1 MDNLKQVDEVDE
13 VEELHDLQE
22 ADFEENKEKLV
33 EKVAEPKMWS
43 DLIQKAKDGGLDAI
57 ETYILWNAH
66 EPQRHQI
73 ALDDHDDDDD
83 DVALILYSSEDT
95 PHAGCSTGVII
106 TAAICFSRP
115 PLSDDRVESC
125 FWNIRVEDLCLDF
138 TLVGHRHYALTF
150 GPDQKMV
157 GNPLL

>member
-66 EPQRHQI
+66 EPQRCQSVGELQNE
-73 ALDDHDDDDD
+73 LD
-83 DVALILYSSEDT
+83 LSSYSLSSKT
-95 PHAGCSTGVII
+95 
-106 TAAICFSRP
+106 SRYSHSG
-115 PLSDDRVESC
+115 LSGLP
-125 FWNIRVEDLCLDF
+125 FNGIR
-138 TLVGHRHYALTF
+138 
-150 GPDQKMV
+150 
-157 GNPLL
+157 